1 MLFSRSETYR
11 GVELIVGFI
20 DSMLRNLSIFSSW
33 CPSLSS
39 SSSINC
45 CFHIFEEK
53 EKVNIGIIFAIAN
66 VAAL

>member
-20 DSMLRNLSIFSSW
+20 SNLSIFSSW

-39 SSSINC
+39 SSSISC
-45 CFHIFEEK
+45 CLHIFEEK
-53 EKVNIGIIFAIAN
+53 EKVNIGSIFVIAN